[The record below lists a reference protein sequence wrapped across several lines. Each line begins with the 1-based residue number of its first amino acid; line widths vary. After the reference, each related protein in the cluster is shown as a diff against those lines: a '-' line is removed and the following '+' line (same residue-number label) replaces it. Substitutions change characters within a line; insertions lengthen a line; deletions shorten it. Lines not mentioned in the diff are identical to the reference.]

1 MLKPLI
7 RKNDRLARILIF
19 SFSVVIF
26 LLVSFL
32 GNYKMDIDP
41 GFDVQ
46 IFAFLNALTNS
57 AVSIVLGWALVAV
70 KKKNY
75 LLHKRLMFSAIILSV
90 FFLLT
95 YVAHH
100 LLAGEARFGD
110 ADKDGIVTD
119 HEKALVGNIRYF
131 YYLILFTHIVLA
143 GIILPFILFTAY
155 RALTGEWTKHK
166 RLARYTW
173 PVWFYV
179 AISGPVIYFMIK
191 PYY

>member
-57 AVSIVLGWALVAV
+57 AVSIVLVWALAAV

-119 HEKALVGNIRYF
+119 REKALVGNIRYF

>member
-57 AVSIVLGWALVAV
+57 AVSIVLVWALVAV

>member
-57 AVSIVLGWALVAV
+57 AVSIVLVWALVAV

-90 FFLLT
+90 FFLAT